1 MCEESDIKELGLPMG
16 PRKKLLAFLK
26 ESKESQVN
34 RLGVITY
41 YACVFLLM
49 LQNILLTLKYIY
61 FL

>member
-26 ESKESQVN
+26 ESKDNQVN

-41 YACVFLLM
+41 YACVFFVDVTKY
-49 LQNILLTLKYIY
+49 ILTLKYIY